1 MKRILI
7 VFGVALLLACS
18 SPQQLNQSKTTLIS
32 VKALKSDFAQLKELL
47 DYTHPDPSFTMD
59 LEAVKLH
66 IDKLSEELRTPLS
79 PLESWKYMSQ
89 LNSFFSDGHVAIFYP
104 ELDKIYNQH
113 IANKGQL
120 FPIDIRISKSNKL
133 YVNTKKYASLGITF
147 GDEITKINGNASSD
161 VIDTIVSRMHGDS
174 LIHRQALASDR
185 FAKMFWLMFGDSGAY
200 HFEIDSGSKRRE
212 VLIDGVFGESD
223 KSTFTIDDFVSRK
236 VLNNNIGY
244 LRIDRFYYP
253 PYLEESFFKFMEATW
268 QAFKQAKVQDVII
281 DVRTNPGGTDHYW
294 QRGISPYV
302 ASKPFP
308 FISKFKIRL
317 TERNLKLGPVKG
329 ELGAIVDGPYAPL
342 IPVSGKENQ
351 KIPGKAY
358 LLMGPL
364 SYSSTILFLTAFQDA
379 EQAIIVG
386 ERTGVRSCTT
396 GRIQAFQLAGSNLE
410 VTIPTAIFTR
420 SAGAVKC
427 HDPIEPD
434 LVLPVS
440 FSEPENTIFEL
451 EEIIKEQRQKS

>member
-1 MKRILI
+1 MKITL
-7 VFGVALLLACS
+7 VLLGVALLMACS

-32 VKALKSDFAQLKELL
+32 VEALKSDFVQLKELL
-47 DYTHPDPSFTMD
+47 DSTHPDPSFTMD
-59 LEAVKLH
+59 VEAAKLH
-66 IDKLSEELRTPLS
+66 INKLSEELNTPLS
-79 PLESWKYMSQ
+79 QLEAWKYMAQ
-89 LNSFFSDGHVAIFYP
+89 LNPFFSDGHMAIFYP
-104 ELDKIYNQH
+104 KLNKNYNQH
-113 IANKGQL
+113 IANGGQL

-133 YVNTKKYASLGITF
+133 YVNTNKYESLDIMF
-147 GDEITKINGNASSD
+147 GDEITKINGSDASD
-161 VIDTIVSRMHGDS
+161 VIDTILSRMHGDS

-185 FAKMFWLMFGDSGAY
+185 FAKMFWLMYGDSGAY
-200 HFEIDSGSKRRE
+200 HFEIYSDSKRRE
-212 VLIDGVFGESD
+212 VVIDGVFGESD
-223 KSTFTIDDFVSRK
+223 KSTFTIDDFLNRK

-253 PYLEESFFKFMEATW
+253 PYLEESFFKFMEETW
-268 QAFKQAKVQDVII
+268 LLFKQAKVQDVII

-308 FISKFKIRL
+308 FISKYKVRL
-317 TERNLKLGPVKG
+317 TERNLKLGPAKG
-329 ELGAIVDGPYAPL
+329 DLGAIVERPYKPL

-379 EQAIIVG
+379 EQAVIVG
-386 ERTGVRSCTT
+386 QRTGVRSCTT
-396 GRIQAFQLAGSNLE
+396 GRIQPFKLAGSNLE

-427 HDPIEPD
+427 HEPIEPD
-434 LVLPVS
+434 IVLPVNS
-440 FSEPENTIFEL
+440 AEPENTIYEL
-451 EEIIKEQRQKS
+451 EEIIMKQRIKS